1 MSRHYSVI
9 IIGAGLSGLY
19 LAWMLHQQGRDVC
32 VLEARDRT
40 GGRIFSPPDSQNREN
55 SLDLGPAWIWPQL
68 QPQMKQLIAELNIT
82 LFKQFTDGAMSYES
96 ASGQIERHNGPSSH
110 NQSYRV
116 RGGCQAL
123 IHALQSRIPD
133 SILLL
138 NTAVKSIDQASLTVD
153 AHSSGESLSFTADRI
168 ILTLPPRLMAQ
179 SILFNPPVDN
189 SMMQLWKS
197 IPTWM
202 ATHCKLLFV
211 YAEPFWRAQGL
222 SGEVFSHCGPLT
234 EIYDASGAEDCFALT
249 SFVGLSA
256 QRRHQMSIEEIK
268 QASLIQLQKLFGD
281 EALNVL
287 EIHIKDW
294 SEDSYSSSE
303 LDLNTVSHHPEFPP
317 EQGRSFCDN
326 RIILAG
332 TETARTHGGYLEG
345 ALESAEEALGLM

>member
-1 MSRHYSVI
+1 M

-19 LAWMLHQQGRDVC
+19 LAWRLHQQGRDVC
-32 VLEARDRT
+32 VLEARERS
-40 GGRIFSPPDSQNREN
+40 GGRIFSPLDRHNNEC

-68 QPQMKQLIAELNIT
+68 QPQMKQLIADLDVT
-82 LFKQFTDGAMSYES
+82 LFKQFTDGAMLYES
-96 ASGQIERHNGPSSH
+96 ASGQIERYNGPSSH

-133 SILLL
+133 SIVRL
-138 NTAVKSIDQASLTVD
+138 NTSVKSIDQESLTVEVY
-153 AHSSGESLSFTADRI
+153 SSGEPLSFTADRI
-168 ILTLPPRLMAQ
+168 ILTLPPRLLVQ
-179 SILFNPPVDN
+179 SILFNPRVDN
-189 SMMQLWKS
+189 STIQLWKS

-202 ATHCKLLFV
+202 ATHCKMLFV

-234 EIYDASGAEDCFALT
+234 EIYDGSSADGCFALT

-256 QRRHQMSIEEIK
+256 QQRQQMSLDEIK
-268 QASLIQLQKLFGD
+268 QASLTQLHKLFGD

-294 SEDSYSSSE
+294 SEDVYSSSD
-303 LDLNTVSHHPEFPP
+303 LDLNTASHHPEFPP
-317 EQGRSFCDN
+317 EQGRGIFKN

-332 TETARTHGGYLEG
+332 TETARKHGGYLEG